1 MTALLDLWHSIIG
14 IFTTGDWVT
23 LAIMAAIALVTGYL
37 METFGSIVTST
48 FAALVLFALA
58 SYIRAV
64 AMTGGRNAGAL
75 ARTDWHYLL
84 GLSVHNLLAYAITFA
99 IVIGAVHL
107 VRSRVG
113 H

>member
-1 MTALLDLWHSIIG
+1 MTTLLDLWHSIIG
-14 IFTTGDWVT
+14 IFTAGDSVT
-23 LAIMAAIALVTGYL
+23 LVIMAAIALVTGYL

-58 SYIRAV
+58 TYVRGVAV
-64 AMTGGRNAGAL
+64 TGGKDAETL

-84 GLSVHNLLAYAITFA
+84 GLSVHHLLAYAITFA
-99 IVIGAVHL
+99 IVIAAVHL